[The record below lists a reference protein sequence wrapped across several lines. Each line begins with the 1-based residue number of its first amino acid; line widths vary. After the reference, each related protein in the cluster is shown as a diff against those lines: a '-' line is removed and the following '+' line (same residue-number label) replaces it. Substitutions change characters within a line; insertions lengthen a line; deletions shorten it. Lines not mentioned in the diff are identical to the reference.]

1 MYKNIKTF
9 ELNNYG
15 VLEMRAVEMS
25 EMDGGIWQ
33 FLVGA
38 IIGGMIYHYIDDT
51 AGWNKAM
58 SEGFNKGSQ
67 VF

>member
-1 MYKNIKTF
+1 MKT
-9 ELNNYG
+9 LNLDNYG
-15 VLEMRAVEMS
+15 VQEMNAVEMS

-51 AGWNKAM
+51 AGCNKAM

>member
-1 MYKNIKTF
+1 
-9 ELNNYG
+9 
-15 VLEMRAVEMS
+15 MS

-51 AGWNKAM
+51 AGCNKAM

>member
-1 MYKNIKTF
+1 MKT
-9 ELNNYG
+9 LNLDNYG
-15 VLEMRAVEMS
+15 AQEMNAVEMS

-51 AGWNKAM
+51 AG
-58 SEGFNKGSQ
+58 
-67 VF
+67 